1 MAAAIL
7 HRITQWGMF
16 LFGDQIKGMRRRE
29 TDIPHWALI
38 GLDNFLKNV
47 TLLVTFLGGG
57 DMLEY
62 FISSG
67 SKRRILIYLLKHPDE
82 EYHLRELSRKMGEP
96 APVVKRELDKLD
108 QMGFILSWAQGNQ
121 RRFRVNRNFL
131 LWPELKSI
139 VDKSQTLSTPL
150 KVSITY
156 PFKEIPRQR
165 KSWAK
170 RSREIVEAYGK
181 DVKRRRPRH
190 PSEAKML
197 ENFS

>member
-1 MAAAIL
+1 
-7 HRITQWGMF
+7 
-16 LFGDQIKGMRRRE
+16 MREARDRH
-29 TDIPHWALI
+29 PSLA
-38 GLDNFLKNV
+38 LDNFLKDV
-47 TLLVTFLGGG
+47 TLLVTVLGGG

-82 EYHLRELSRKMGEP
+82 EYHLRGLSRKTGEP

-108 QMGFILSWAQGNQ
+108 QMGLILSWAQGNQ

-131 LWPELKSI
+131 LWPELKSF

-150 KVSITY
+150 KVSTTY
-156 PFKEIPRQR
+156 TFKEIPRKR
-165 KSWAK
+165 KSWGK

-181 DVKRRRPRH
+181 DLKRRRPRH